1 MGDVRL
7 RPAGARVLVKR
18 DDAPEQIGSIIVPDK
33 AKKAQAAGVVRA
45 KGPGRMMDDGSR
57 RPLPLEVGD
66 RVSFL
71 PYGGIEIELNGEKL
85 LMVEEGHLLG
95 VWEA

>member
-1 MGDVRL
+1 VSETKVTPL
-7 RPAGARVLVKR
+7 GARVLVKR

-45 KGPGRMMDDGSR
+45 KGAGRVLNDGSR
-57 RPLPLEVGD
+57 RPLPLAVGD
-66 RVSFL
+66 RVTFL
-71 PYGGIEIELNGEKL
+71 PYGGVEVEIGGEKL

-95 VWEA
+95 VWED